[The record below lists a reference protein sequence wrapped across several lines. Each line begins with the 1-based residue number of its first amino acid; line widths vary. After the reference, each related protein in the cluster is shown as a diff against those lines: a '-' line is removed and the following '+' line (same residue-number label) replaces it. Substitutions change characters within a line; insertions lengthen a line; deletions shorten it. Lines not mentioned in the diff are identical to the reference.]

1 MGVIHVAY
9 TYIEE
14 GQNKRYSKYNKM
26 RGMIKIIRKVQFGHC
41 LHLP

>member
-14 GQNKRYSKYNKM
+14 GQNKRYNKM
-26 RGMIKIIRKVQFGHC
+26 GDMIKIIRKVQFGHC